1 MTTSAEIEIHGRCDS
16 RFDPVR
22 AAFARHFADGLEVGA
37 ALAVTIEGEPL
48 VDLWAGH
55 ADAARSRPWERD
67 TIVNT
72 FSCTKG
78 MAALCAHML
87 VDRGALDVE
96 APVARYW
103 PEFAQAGKEG
113 VLVRHVLSHTAGL
126 PAVREPL
133 PEGALYDWPAM
144 TAALER
150 QEPWWEPGARQGY
163 HQRTYGFLVGEI
175 VRRIDGRSL
184 GAFFREEVAEPLGAD
199 YHIGLPEEHEP
210 RVAELVPIPGMK
222 GVTPSRIGDPE
233 SFPVLAARNPWLDRD
248 APNTRAYRAAEIP
261 SSNGAGDARAFARIY
276 GALALGGEL
285 AGVRLL
291 SPATIAA
298 AAVEQT
304 RTAEDVVTGTPMRYG
319 LGFGLHIEERGD
331 ANGPRSF
338 GHGGAGGSWGYADP
352 DARLGFGYVMNQMG
366 RLRDERRHALT
377 RAVYCSL

>member
-1 MTTSAEIEIHGRCDS
+1 MTTSAEIEIQGHCDP
-16 RFDPVR
+16 RFDAVR
-22 AAFARHFADGLEVGA
+22 QTFARHFADGLEVGA
-37 ALAVTIEGEPL
+37 AVAVTIEGEPV

-55 ADAARSRPWERD
+55 ADGAGTRPWRRD

-78 MAALCAHML
+78 MAAICAHML

-126 PAVREPL
+126 PAIREPL
-133 PEGALYDWPAM
+133 PGGALYDWPAM

-150 QEPWWEPGARQGY
+150 QEPWWAPGSRQGY

-184 GAFFREEVAEPLGAD
+184 GTFFREEVAEPLGLD
-199 YHIGLPEEHEP
+199 FHIGLPEQHEP
-210 RVAELVPIPGMK
+210 RVAELVPIPGTK
-222 GVTPSRIGDPE
+222 GISIGRIGDPE
-233 SFPVLAARNPWLDRD
+233 SFAVLAGRNPRLDRD
-248 APNTRAYRAAEIP
+248 APNSRAYRAAEIP
-261 SSNGAGDARAFARIY
+261 SSNGTGGARAFARVY
-276 GALALGGEL
+276 SALALGGEL
-285 AGVRLL
+285 DGVRLL
-291 SPATIAA
+291 SPATIEA

-304 RTAEDVVTGTPMRYG
+304 RTGEDAVTGTAMRYG
-319 LGFGLHIEERGD
+319 LGFGLHVEERGD

-366 RLRDERRHALT
+366 GLDDDRRHALT
-377 RAVYCSL
+377 RALYAAL